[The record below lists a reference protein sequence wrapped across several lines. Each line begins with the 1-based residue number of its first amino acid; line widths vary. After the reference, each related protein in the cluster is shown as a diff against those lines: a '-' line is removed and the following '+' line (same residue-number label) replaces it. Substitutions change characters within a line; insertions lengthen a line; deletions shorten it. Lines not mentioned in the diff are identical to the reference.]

1 MKKIAVWMLII
12 TGLFTVSCRKNNT
25 YDRFDP
31 NQDYER
37 FINSHVFAA
46 CEFVDKPYARYSL
59 ANIVARP
66 GDNSAY
72 EDYYK
77 VKFING
83 PCKGVAVW
91 TPFII
96 LKTRPVEDPSLLQTG
111 TWVIRNYENPKT
123 HDLYQTDHWNL
134 GVVVGTSRAKKGI
147 VDIAFPRDKN
157 DFFPARESVR
167 IQNVR
172 TVVKPALKDVRTFI
186 N

>member
-1 MKKIAVWMLII
+1 MKKFAVWALVALN
-12 TGLFTVSCRKNNT
+12 LFTLSCRKNK

-37 FINSHVFAA
+37 FINAHVFAA

-59 ANIVARP
+59 AEVIQRP
-66 GDNSAY
+66 GDNRSYA
-72 EDYYK
+72 DYYK

-83 PCKGVAVW
+83 PCKGVSVW
-91 TPFII
+91 TPYVI

-111 TWVIRNYENPKT
+111 MWVIRNYDNPT
-123 HDLYQTDHWNL
+123 QPDIYQTDHWNL
-134 GVVVGTSRAKKGI
+134 GVILGTDRIKKGI
-147 VDIAFPRDKN
+147 VDVGFPRDRN

-167 IQNVR
+167 THNIR
-172 TVVKPALKDVRTFI
+172 TLVKPVLKDVRTFV